1 MKPTPPPS
9 KQRRGEARR
18 LWPHFARWLVAALAA
33 GGLPDAAKTAEPLAG
48 CSARSGANAPMV
60 IELYTSEG
68 CNSCPPADRWLSQWG
83 SQPEVIA
90 LAFHVDYWDHLG
102 WKDPF
107 GSPAHTERQS
117 QQRAVNGSRF
127 SYTPQITINGVDSR
141 QWRDEGPPMA
151 GAAVASALRVLLTRE
166 GERYTA
172 LLQPGAG
179 TPKRLAAYW
188 TVTEDRLVSA
198 VKSGENQGT
207 TLTHDF
213 VVREYKSVP
222 IWTTDFE
229 TASTLTFSPARAAG
243 SAVHPRRVNLV
254 IVNAAS
260 GRPVQGV
267 SLGC

>member
-1 MKPTPPPS
+1 MNPWAVLLAPAMLLATAPAAADGACRAES
-9 KQRRGEARR
+9 GERQA
-18 LWPHFARWLVAALAA
+18 LLV
-33 GGLPDAAKTAEPLAG
+33 
-48 CSARSGANAPMV
+48 
-60 IELYTSEG
+60 ELYTSEG

-107 GSPAHTERQS
+107 GSPAHTDRQS

-151 GAAVASALRVLLTRE
+151 GAAVASPLRVLLTRE